1 MNLLELVDAAM
12 AELEPARVQPS
23 RNDDPLDEIAAVF
36 SEFDPAIILPKQS
49 VNEARVVET
58 TTDTPP
64 GQDEVS
70 GGVYVRTL
78 NPDHGRPVSRW
89 FTVKRLPAPMA
100 TRRASSC
107 SAATTVNGYGRPKMR
122 HRRLRDKDLAGQPR
136 HMAAVRRE
144 HRRIDKEFDERL
156 ARGLTDEKL
165 HRLGQKRHKRQKGEG
180 DRFSVVS
187 FTKDRLR
194 RRKFSPK
201 S

>member
-89 FTVKRLPAPMA
+89 FTVKPPASP
-100 TRRASSC
+100 
-107 SAATTVNGYGRPKMR
+107 YGDTPGEFLFGV
-122 HRRLRDKDLAGQPR
+122 HYSEWLRKAKDETPQ
-136 HMAAVRRE
+136 
-144 HRRIDKEFDERL
+144 
-156 ARGLTDEKL
+156 T
-165 HRLGQKRHKRQKGEG
+165 
-180 DRFSVVS
+180 
-187 FTKDRLR
+187 
-194 RRKFSPK
+194 
-201 S
+201 